1 MQVSALELDRL
12 NFYRASEV
20 HGGLVLG
27 QLVRRVR
34 DPELLLALTRHA
46 AAELSH
52 AVHWTQAILAL
63 GGRPGP
69 VAATYQTRLGRII
82 GAPASVFQ
90 IIALS
95 QTFERRVYRHFVRH
109 AAASDTHPIVR
120 TALERMIEEEKDHL
134 SWMSDWLQLESE
146 RRHFD
151 VRRLMSLFSLADA
164 QVYGEVLTE
173 YRFSFA
179 A

>member
-1 MQVSALELDRL
+1 MHVSPLELDRL

-34 DPELLLALTRHA
+34 DPELILALTRHA
-46 AAELSH
+46 ADEMSH
-52 AVHWTQAILAL
+52 AVHWTRTMVAL

-69 VAATYQTRLGRII
+69 VGATYQTRLGRIVR
-82 GAPASVFQ
+82 APASVFQ
-90 IIALS
+90 VIALS

-109 AAASDTHPIVR
+109 AAAPDTHPMVR
-120 TALERMIEEEKDHL
+120 AALERMIEEEKDHL
-134 SWMSDWLQLESE
+134 SWMSDWLQLEAE
-146 RRHFD
+146 RRRVD
-151 VRRLMSLFSLADA
+151 VRQVLNRFAFADA
-164 QVYGEVLTE
+164 RVYGEVLTE
-173 YRFSFA
+173 YGFSFA